1 MTGAFEP
8 FPCWNGRKV
17 YWALAF
23 LRFYFALSRSGYS
36 HPLLIKLGS
45 HFQTL
50 PATTSRVLTKQ
61 TANYSVSLFFLLS
74 LPSQIHKLNIL
85 IQVSTSHCLPLSPLP
100 TFPGSYAFEPFPKGR
115 CKKTV
120 FWGDFVPNIRP
131 HPPTARVWDSTK
143 WKIKVKFILLFRL
156 FGAFYFFEEMSS
168 FSDKIP
174 CIYLGLWTPTH
185 PPPPLFWDRVLKKT
199 GFYFH

>member
-1 MTGAFEP
+1 MLDLAPIIFFCPFEDASPPSQYPISMTGAFEH
-8 FPCWNGRKV
+8 FPCWNRRKV
-17 YWALAF
+17 YGTLAF

-100 TFPGSYAFEPFPKGR
+100 TFPGSYAFVPFPQRFYIVMCSLGSEGVIASPR
-115 CKKTV
+115 EV
-120 FWGDFVPNIRP
+120 
-131 HPPTARVWDSTK
+131 DS
-143 WKIKVKFILLFRL
+143 RL
-156 FGAFYFFEEMSS
+156 DVAFY
-168 FSDKIP
+168 
-174 CIYLGLWTPTH
+174 
-185 PPPPLFWDRVLKKT
+185 
-199 GFYFH
+199 